1 MAVKNIGKSNW
12 EARGKYK
19 MPDGTYKDYRRK
31 GFKTKASAEEFER
44 NLKDQGRLGVAVAKS
59 QITFSALTE
68 MYLKSRKGKKK
79 TSSIIDDETVFKKIN
94 FDIGEE
100 KIIGLNRPKL
110 ENYFR
115 ALDEKGYSINYIDK
129 IYFCI
134 KKALTFAKKEHLIP
148 YNVMDD
154 IERIKRLDEVKDE
167 IKFWTPN
174 DLKQFL
180 SAVDNATLKDFYEF
194 LYWTGLRRGEALGIT
209 WEKVNFEERT
219 LRINQQISVK
229 LGEDVITSPKTKNSI
244 RTLKIPE
251 VIYNMMARRYEEA
264 KKLNGFNE
272 KFFIFG
278 NDIPLK
284 RNYIQKNLDKY
295 IIKSGVKTRITIH
308 GFRHSCASYLINN
321 GCNILAIA
329 KYLGDTVD
337 TLTSTYAHLFTNT
350 QDELIAV
357 IDQNNK
363 KED

>member
-12 EARGKYK
+12 EARGKFK

-31 GFKTKASAEEFER
+31 GFKTKAAAEEFER
-44 NLKDQGRLGVAVAKS
+44 NLKDQGKLGVAVAKS
-59 QITFSALTE
+59 QITFSVLTE
-68 MYLKSRKGKKK
+68 MYLKSIKGKKK
-79 TSSIIDDETVFKKIN
+79 TSTIVDDEITFKKIN
-94 FDIGEE
+94 SDIGEE
-100 KIIGLNRPKL
+100 KIIGLNKIKL
-110 ENYFR
+110 EEYFKS
-115 ALDEKGYSINYIDK
+115 LDDKGYALNYIDK
-129 IYFCI
+129 IYFCVR
-134 KKALTFAKKEHLIP
+134 KALVFAKKEHLIV

-154 IERIKRLDEVKDE
+154 VDRIKRLDEVKDE
-167 IKFWTPN
+167 IKFWTPD

-194 LYWTGLRRGEALGIT
+194 LYWTGLRRGEALGVT
-209 WEKVNFEERT
+209 WEKINFTDRT

-244 RTLKIPE
+244 RTLKMPE
-251 VIYNMMARRYEEA
+251 VIYNMMKQRYEEA

-278 NDIPLK
+278 NDVPLK

-295 IIKSGVKTRITIH
+295 IIKAGVKTRITIH

-321 GCNILAIA
+321 GCNILAVA

-350 QDELIAV
+350 QDELIAA
-357 IDQNNK
+357 IDQKNK